1 MLKSLHD
8 DLVLWGKSQGEDSD
22 DGDVQDKLTVPHEV
36 SAELKR
42 VVEVSLVLVVELA
55 LTNSCPSCQA
65 SSCGTSVQADGCD
78 ATDEF

>member
-22 DGDVQDKLTVPHEV
+22 DGDVQDKLTVPHEL

-42 VVEVSLVLVVELA
+42 VVEVSLVLVVELP
-55 LTNSCPSCQA
+55 LLQLLPFLSGELLWHVCS
-65 SSCGTSVQADGCD
+65 GRWL
-78 ATDEF
+78 